1 MKKISIIMFLS
12 LAASLFTACDKENN
26 DFIGSDNYLN
36 SFSLEKDGVVYH
48 AEIINNLITLTVP
61 QEADLQGATARY
73 EICELATISP
83 DPATVEE
90 WNQACLFTVT
100 SYSGQA
106 RNYNYSVVRD
116 EKVSGGNVILAT
128 QAELEAFAAE
138 KVKILE
144 GNLIIGEKT
153 VPATEYDTVKN
164 LSSLAS
170 LTEVRG
176 NIVINNSFGGMN
188 LDGLHNVRYAGNLY
202 IGDEENAFDNGKE
215 SLLSI
220 ELPALETV
228 AGQITVN
235 SEKVG
240 RICFSALSEAMSLYV
255 NGKNFNEVSLPL
267 LKTVYGN
274 LTVSSGAAA
283 SAANS
288 EMTEFSLPALESVG
302 GNFTLQTLSNLSS
315 LSLPVLKTI
324 SGKLNFKLLPLVE
337 IISFP
342 ALERVGGT
350 IAVPYDMSGLKSL
363 QMPGLKEAGAIDID
377 GRNNAPII
385 ETLDFSSLEQVNG
398 AFALSYLNIASL
410 SLESLLSVEGTFDL
424 RYMQSLKE
432 LDLPLLKTC
441 NGTFYLYYM
450 EGPEIL
456 DISTVENL
464 PELQIIGS
472 PAIKKCKAPSK
483 IAEIE
488 INAASKVA
496 DIIPL
501 EGLEEVEN
509 LTLSNFRNTEII
521 LEGYATAIKGELKI
535 GASSAGRISMPDIRR
550 LGKLSLSFSS
560 ALKTLEMPA
569 LEKIGI
575 FEIKTPLVVEN
586 INVPRLEEVTESL
599 LISGGSSYNKGR
611 IPITN
616 LDFLNSLKVAGAV
629 KIEYCGNLTDFSGLK
644 NILASIS
651 GENWS
656 VKECA
661 YNPTYEDMVAGRYI
675 LE

>member
-1 MKKISIIMFLS
+1 M
-12 LAASLFTACDKENN
+12 
-26 DFIGSDNYLN
+26 
-36 SFSLEKDGVVYH
+36 
-48 AEIINNLITLTVP
+48 
-61 QEADLQGATARY
+61 
-73 EICELATISP
+73 
-83 DPATVEE
+83 
-90 WNQACLFTVT
+90 
-100 SYSGQA
+100 
-106 RNYNYSVVRD
+106 
-116 EKVSGGNVILAT
+116 
-128 QAELEAFAAE
+128 
-138 KVKILE
+138 
-144 GNLIIGEKT
+144 
-153 VPATEYDTVKN
+153 
-164 LSSLAS
+164 
-170 LTEVRG
+170 
-176 NIVINNSFGGMN
+176 
-188 LDGLHNVRYAGNLY
+188 
-202 IGDEENAFDNGKE
+202 
-215 SLLSI
+215 
-220 ELPALETV
+220 
-228 AGQITVN
+228 
-235 SEKVG
+235 
-240 RICFSALSEAMSLYV
+240 
-255 NGKNFNEVSLPL
+255 
-267 LKTVYGN
+267 KTVYGN

-464 PELQIIGS
+464 SELSIIGS